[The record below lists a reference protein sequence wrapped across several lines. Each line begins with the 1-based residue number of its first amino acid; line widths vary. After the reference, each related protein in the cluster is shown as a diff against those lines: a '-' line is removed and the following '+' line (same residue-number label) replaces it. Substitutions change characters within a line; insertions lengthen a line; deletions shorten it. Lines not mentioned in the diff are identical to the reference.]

1 MMDTKDTFNKAEKQ
15 VMRYSQVMSR
25 LNNIAKQSG
34 GDEAYFSSNLIS
46 PENKKVAG
54 FKFSSIQQR
63 ASLCE
68 LLELLGM
75 RFYTHYKNLNSEV
88 GELHIAPEHTE
99 MAKKLFDNWCSW
111 VIIEPKITGNKE
123 LDSQWSEIVGHS
135 R

>member
-1 MMDTKDTFNKAEKQ
+1 MNKKETFNRATKQ
-15 VMRYSQVMSR
+15 VITYGQVMSH

-34 GDEAYFSSNLIS
+34 GDEAYFSSDLIS

-54 FKFSSIQQR
+54 FKFSSVQQR

-88 GELHIAPEHTE
+88 GELHIAPEHTAT
-99 MAKKLFDNWCSW
+99 AKKLFDNWCSW
-111 VIIEPKITGNKE
+111 VIIEPKITGNNE

>member
-1 MMDTKDTFNKAEKQ
+1 MGTKDTFNKAEKQ
-15 VMRYSQVMSR
+15 VITYGQVISR

-34 GDEAYFSSNLIS
+34 GDEAYFSSDLIS

-54 FKFSSIQQR
+54 FKFSSVQQR
-63 ASLCE
+63 AALCA
-68 LLELLGM
+68 LLESLGIG
-75 RFYTHYKNLNSEV
+75 FYTHYKNLDPQV

>member
-1 MMDTKDTFNKAEKQ
+1 MNKKETFNRGTKQ
-15 VMRYSQVMSR
+15 VITYGQVISQ

-34 GDEAYFSSNLIS
+34 NDDAYFSSNLIS

-75 RFYTHYKNLNSEV
+75 RFYTHYKNLDPHV

-123 LDSQWSEIVGHS
+123 LDSQWFEIVGHS